1 MGVTRLSRI
10 RAFLFIVLLVVIGG
24 SDHLLRKCTAAEG
37 DTYVKPIPFGT
48 GGLYHPGGTQDLAYS
63 PNGKILASLGTDGVT
78 VLWDKNSKMLHRL
91 GEAHGDKKAP
101 PKDSLARIY
110 FSGNSEV
117 VAVVESSE
125 LKGVWD
131 VASGKELRG
140 PDKAKL
146 GPVTALAIADNGSQ
160 LAVAV
165 SDKAVRLFSLASGK
179 ELTELSGHV
188 GIVNSLAF
196 SEDGKQILSGS
207 ADKTARLWENATGK
221 CVKEFKGHSAGVNIV
236 VLSEDGKVAASIGN
250 DKTARLWNTDSGK
263 QLHEI
268 STEKLSGTPRQL
280 VFSGDGKSL
289 IALMSPN
296 TAIWWNVST
305 GEEARKFDTK
315 SGAGNITALTWDGA
329 RCATA
334 DNAGHIQLLD
344 TSNGKDVSPGVGH
357 QRAVESIA
365 ISPDGKLLASA
376 SLDKFIIIWDR
387 KSGRQLHRL
396 EGHEAAVGFV
406 GFSGDGKTLV
416 SAATDLNGK
425 DRDVWLWD
433 VESGKQIERLSGQGG
448 PILNMAMSAD
458 GKLVACSYFFS
469 PKGSCTDSA
478 VIIWDIA
485 QRKELRRIEVGTE
498 SSNSV
503 AFSPDGKNLVWLGWR
518 SEFHVVDVASG
529 TELRVVQPDVDK
541 QIQSF
546 GLRFSPVDSTA
557 ALELADGT
565 FRIWN
570 VVNGSQLRSMAAK
583 DTRYLEHYEGRFMGL
598 QRLAFSPDSKFVAVG
613 GQRDHSIALLEV
625 VSGKERV
632 RLKGHKGQVQPVA
645 FAPDGQTLYSGS
657 SDGTLLA
664 WDLQQLDIKP
674 TSEKLGKRELESL
687 RKDLESEDAVDA
699 YAAIRTLKA
708 YPEQAAI
715 MLQDCIKPVAPIDQ
729 KVLDGLL
736 ADLGGDD
743 FAKRKAAMSELEKLG
758 ELAEPALKR
767 LLASKPKAEL
777 ALRVHEIL
785 KKADVQA
792 PEASIIQSA
801 RAMEV
806 LENLDTPQAR
816 EILDRLAAGAEGALM
831 TRQAK
836 TALEYIAKRKSCGD
850 GDKR

>member
-1 MGVTRLSRI
+1 
-10 RAFLFIVLLVVIGG
+10 
-24 SDHLLRKCTAAEG
+24 
-37 DTYVKPIPFGT
+37 
-48 GGLYHPGGTQDLAYS
+48 
-63 PNGKILASLGTDGVT
+63 
-78 VLWDKNSKMLHRL
+78 
-91 GEAHGDKKAP
+91 
-101 PKDSLARIY
+101 
-110 FSGNSEV
+110 
-117 VAVVESSE
+117 
-125 LKGVWD
+125 
-131 VASGKELRG
+131 
-140 PDKAKL
+140 
-146 GPVTALAIADNGSQ
+146 
-160 LAVAV
+160 
-165 SDKAVRLFSLASGK
+165 
-179 ELTELSGHV
+179 
-188 GIVNSLAF
+188 
-196 SEDGKQILSGS
+196 
-207 ADKTARLWENATGK
+207 
-221 CVKEFKGHSAGVNIV
+221 
-236 VLSEDGKVAASIGN
+236 VAASTGN
-250 DKTARLWNTDSGK
+250 DNTVRLWNTETGK

-268 STEKLSGTPRQL
+268 STEIMANGKHGPRQL
-280 VFSGDGKSL
+280 VFSGDNKSL
-289 IALMSPN
+289 MAVSP
-296 TAIWWNVST
+296 TGVAAWWKVST
-305 GEEARKFDTK
+305 GEEAHRFDAK
-315 SGAGNITALTWDGA
+315 AGPGGIAALTWDGA

-344 TSNGKDVSPGVGH
+344 NATGKDVSPGVGH
-357 QRAVESIA
+357 HRAVEAIA
-365 ISPDGKLLASA
+365 ISPDGKLLATG
-376 SLDKFIIIWDR
+376 SLDKTIIIWDR

-433 VESGKQIERLSGQGG
+433 VETGKQLERLSGQGG
-448 PILNMAMSAD
+448 PILSMAMSPD

-478 VIIWDIA
+478 VILWDIA

-529 TELRVVQPDVDK
+529 TELRVVQPDVDRF
-541 QIQSF
+541 IQSF
-546 GLRFSPVDSTA
+546 GLRFSPVDTAA

-570 VVNGSQLRSMAAK
+570 VVGGSQLRSMAAK
-583 DTRYLEHYEGRFMGL
+583 DTRYVEHYEGRFMGL
-598 QRLAFSPDSKFVAVG
+598 QRLAFSPDGKYVAVA

-645 FAPDGQTLYSGS
+645 FSPDGKTLYSGS
-657 SDGTLLA
+657 ADGALLA

-674 TSEKLGKRELESL
+674 SGEKLGKRELESL
-687 RKDLESEDAVDA
+687 RKDLESEDAVEA
-699 YAAIRTLKA
+699 YTAIRTLRA
-708 YPEQAAI
+708 YPEQAAT
-715 MLQDCIKPVAPIDQ
+715 MLRDCVKPVAPIDQ
-729 KVLDGLL
+729 KVLDGLV
-736 ADLGGDD
+736 ADLAGDD
-743 FAKRKAAMSELEKLG
+743 FAKRKAAVNELEKLG

-777 ALRVHEIL
+777 SQRVQEIL

-792 PEASIIQSA
+792 PEGSIIQTV

-816 EILDRLAAGAEGALM
+816 ELLDKLAAGAEGALV

-836 TALEYIAKRKSCGD
+836 TALEYMARRKGSGD
-850 GDKR
+850 GAER